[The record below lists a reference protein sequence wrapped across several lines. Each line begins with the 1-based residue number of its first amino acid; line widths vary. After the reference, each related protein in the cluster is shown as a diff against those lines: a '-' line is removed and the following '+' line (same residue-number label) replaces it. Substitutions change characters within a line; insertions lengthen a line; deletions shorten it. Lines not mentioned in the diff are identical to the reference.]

1 MSCCSYITFG
11 VVVQSSIYLIESISE
26 FLRYNKSKNL
36 DYTFKNTLL
45 RYSAHGINVH
55 FYMNLCN
62 FKGEKSRQK
71 AELKY
76 FAVIELQSFLPADL
90 AFKDNFSKFDETY
103 RNFSKGIHKLAK

>member
-36 DYTFKNTLL
+36 DYTSKNTLL

-62 FKGEKSRQK
+62 FKGEK
-71 AELKY
+71 
-76 FAVIELQSFLPADL
+76 
-90 AFKDNFSKFDETY
+90 
-103 RNFSKGIHKLAK
+103 